1 LFFTPDFFKILICT
15 YSNGTGGGGVLGV
28 LGVLRIFYKIIQLLG
43 LFRDELWVN
52 KDVIRR

>member
-1 LFFTPDFFKILICT
+1 M
-15 YSNGTGGGGVLGV
+15 GRGGGGVLGV

-52 KDVIRR
+52 KDVIGR